1 MLKYRG
7 PRLIKPGFIGAVL
20 IVLIVAVGLRPE
32 QLVSWATAIRYQ
44 ALFTQAGGLVA
55 GNDVTVVGHQSRHG
69 IRCQSRPRSCPG
81 AIHRSTAPLA
91 LGI

>member
-7 PRLIKPGFIGAVL
+7 SKLLKPGFIGAVL
-20 IVLIVAVGLRPE
+20 IVLIVAVGLRPQ

-55 GNDVTVVGHQSRHG
+55 GNDVTVSGIKVGTVSDV
-69 IRCQSRPRSCPG
+69 I
-81 AIHRSTAPLA
+81 STTVMPWCDL
-91 LGI
+91 